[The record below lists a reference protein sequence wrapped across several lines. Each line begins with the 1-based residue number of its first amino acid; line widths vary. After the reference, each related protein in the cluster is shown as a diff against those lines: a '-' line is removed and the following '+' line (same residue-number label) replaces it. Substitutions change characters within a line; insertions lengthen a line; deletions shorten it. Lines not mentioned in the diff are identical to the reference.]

1 MLQRDDDKLV
11 FTVSELAGS
20 VRFTLEERF
29 PMVWVEGELSNL
41 RAPGSGHWYFTL
53 KDDRAQLRCAM
64 FANRNR
70 FVRFKPRDGMKV
82 ILRGR
87 VSLYEARGDFQLLAD
102 HLELSGEGA
111 LRAAFDALKRT
122 LSDEGLFAE
131 TRKRP
136 LPDFPT
142 HLAVISSRSG
152 AALRDVVSVLRRR
165 CPALRVTLL
174 PVSVQGKDA
183 EAQILDAL
191 DRVAD
196 WPAEFGAE
204 PDVVLLTRGGGSL
217 EDLWAFNLESVARAV
232 AASPIPIVSAIGHET
247 DITICDFVADVRAP
261 TPSAGAELIAPN
273 MRDWLRRAARLTL
286 SLHSHWRHT
295 LSMRRQGLYQVARR
309 LTHPGRALQQRMQR
323 LDDVGTT
330 TDRGNAGAHRPRAQR
345 HYAVANPLAA
355 VPSTARDRAC
365 AGRAAA
371 RGAFVGANHQDASR
385 SGAARRG
392 GRQPRSE
399 RSQSA
404 GNARSRLR
412 DRDHARPSLRAL
424 GNPDRLHRRR
434 SERRHGR
441 RAPRRRLADVCRS
454 GRRAECGLNA
464 RGSPS
469 ARRSSYSLH
478 RRMPWFAVAYR
489 SSHCPTA
496 PSAQRTR
503 SGQC

>member
-1 MLQRDDDKLV
+1 MLPRDDDKLV

-64 FANRNR
+64 FVNRNR

-136 LPDFPT
+136 LPEYPT

-152 AALRDVVSVLRRR
+152 AALRDVLAVLRRR

-183 EAQILDAL
+183 EPQILEAL
-191 DRVAD
+191 DRLCD
-196 WPAEFGAE
+196 WPAEFGDE

-273 MRDWLRRAARLTL
+273 MHDWVQRAARLTL
-286 SLHSHWRHT
+286 SLHAHWRHT
-295 LSMRRQGLYQVARR
+295 LTLRRQSLYQVARR

-323 LDDVGTT
+323 LDDVERQLIAATKARIGRARNISTLLRT
-330 TDRGNAGAHRPRAQR
+330 RLRQFHPQREIAHARAALMRAEHSLGRSIKTRVETARSSTAAISRALNA
-345 HYAVANPLAA
+345 VSPLATLGRGYA
-355 VPSTARDRAC
+355 IVTTPAPHTARW
-365 AGRAAA
+365 GTPI
-371 RGAFVGANHQDASR
+371 VSV
-385 SGAARRG
+385 
-392 GRQPRSE
+392 
-399 RSQSA
+399 
-404 GNARSRLR
+404 
-412 DRDHARPSLRAL
+412 
-424 GNPDRLHRRR
+424 
-434 SERRHGR
+434 
-441 RAPRRRLADVCRS
+441 AD
-454 GRRAECGLNA
+454 
-464 RGSPS
+464 
-469 ARRSSYSLH
+469 
-478 RRMPWFAVAYR
+478 
-489 SSHCPTA
+489 TA
-496 PSAQRTR
+496 PGNTIVAHLEDGSLTCVVSDIAPDAI
-503 SGQC
+503 

>member
-1 MLQRDDDKLV
+1 MLPRDDDKLV

-102 HLELSGEGA
+102 HLESSGEGA
-111 LRAAFDALKRT
+111 LRAAFDALKLT

-131 TRKRP
+131 TRKRA
-136 LPDFPT
+136 LPEFPT

-152 AALRDVVSVLRRR
+152 AALRDVLSVLRRR
-165 CPALRVTLL
+165 CPTLRVTLL

-183 EAQILDAL
+183 EPQILEAL
-191 DRVAD
+191 ERVSD
-196 WPAEFGAE
+196 WPTEFGAE

-261 TPSAGAELIAPN
+261 TPSAGAELIAPEHA
-273 MRDWLRRAARLTL
+273 RLVASRGAADVVVAFALAAHARAPAAGSVSRRAASDASGSGVATT
-286 SLHSHWRHT
+286 HAT
-295 LSMRRQGLYQVARR
+295 PRRRRAPTGRRDAR
-309 LTHPGRALQQRMQR
+309 
-323 LDDVGTT
+323 
-330 TDRGNAGAHRPRAQR
+330 AHRPRAQR
-345 HYAVANPLAA
+345 QP
-355 VPSTARDRAC
+355 RCCGRAC
-365 AGRAAA
+365 ASFIRSAKSRTRVRRCCAPSIRWRAASSARVEAARVGAAAVGRALHAVSPLA
-371 RGAFVGANHQDASR
+371 TLGRGYAIVTT
-385 SGAARRG
+385 
-392 GRQPRSE
+392 P
-399 RSQSA
+399 
-404 GNARSRLR
+404 
-412 DRDHARPSLRAL
+412 
-424 GNPDRLHRRR
+424 
-434 SERRHGR
+434 
-441 RAPRRRLADVCRS
+441 APAI
-454 GRRAECGLNA
+454 
-464 RGSPS
+464 
-469 ARRSSYSLH
+469 
-478 RRMPWFAVAYR
+478 
-489 SSHCPTA
+489 
-496 PSAQRTR
+496 
-503 SGQC
+503 

>member
-1 MLQRDDDKLV
+1 MLPRDDDKLV

-41 RAPGSGHWYFTL
+41 RVPGSGHWYFTL

-70 FVRFKPRDGMKV
+70 SVRFKPRDGMKV

-136 LPDFPT
+136 LPEFPT

-165 CPALRVTLL
+165 CPTLRVTLL
-174 PVSVQGKDA
+174 PVSVQGN
-183 EAQILDAL
+183 EAAPQILQAL
-191 DRVAD
+191 DRVSD
-196 WPAEFGAE
+196 WPTEFGAE

-295 LSMRRQGLYQVARR
+295 LAHRRQGLYLVARR

-323 LDDVGTT
+323 LDDVERQLVAATRARIGRARNVTT
-330 TDRGNAGAHRPRAQR
+330 LLRTRLRQFHPQREIAHAHAALLRAEHSLARGIRARVETARVGAAALGRALNA
-345 HYAVANPLAA
+345 VSPLA
-355 VPSTARDRAC
+355 TL
-365 AGRAAA
+365 GRGYAIVTTPAPLSE
-371 RGAFVGANHQDASR
+371 RWGTPITSVEDAS
-385 SGAARRG
+385 SGDTVVAHLDDG
-392 GRQPRSE
+392 TLTCVVQNV
-399 RSQSA
+399 QS
-404 GNARSRLR
+404 NA
-412 DRDHARPSLRAL
+412 
-424 GNPDRLHRRR
+424 
-434 SERRHGR
+434 
-441 RAPRRRLADVCRS
+441 V
-454 GRRAECGLNA
+454 
-464 RGSPS
+464 
-469 ARRSSYSLH
+469 
-478 RRMPWFAVAYR
+478 
-489 SSHCPTA
+489 
-496 PSAQRTR
+496 
-503 SGQC
+503 

>member
-165 CPALRVTLL
+165 CPSMRVTLL

-183 EAQILDAL
+183 EAQILEAL
-191 DRVAD
+191 DRVTD

-286 SLHSHWRHT
+286 SLYSHWRHT

-323 LDDVGTT
+323 LDDVERQLIAATQARIGRAHNDTT
-330 TDRGNAGAHRPRAQR
+330 LLQTRLRQFHPQREIAHARAALHRAEHSLARTVKTRVEAARLGAAAVSRALNA
-345 HYAVANPLAA
+345 VSPLATLGRGYA
-355 VPSTARDRAC
+355 IVTAPA
-365 AGRAAA
+365 
-371 RGAFVGANHQDASR
+371 
-385 SGAARRG
+385 
-392 GRQPRSE
+392 PLSE
-399 RSQSA
+399 RWGTPIVSIADTAKGDTVVAHLDDGSLTCVVQDIEP
-404 GNARSRLR
+404 NAS
-412 DRDHARPSLRAL
+412 
-424 GNPDRLHRRR
+424 
-434 SERRHGR
+434 
-441 RAPRRRLADVCRS
+441 
-454 GRRAECGLNA
+454 
-464 RGSPS
+464 
-469 ARRSSYSLH
+469 
-478 RRMPWFAVAYR
+478 
-489 SSHCPTA
+489 
-496 PSAQRTR
+496 
-503 SGQC
+503 